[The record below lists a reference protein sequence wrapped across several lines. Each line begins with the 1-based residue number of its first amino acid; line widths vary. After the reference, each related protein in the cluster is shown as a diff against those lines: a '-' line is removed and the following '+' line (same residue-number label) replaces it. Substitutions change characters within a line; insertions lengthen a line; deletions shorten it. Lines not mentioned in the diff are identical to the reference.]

1 MNESNFDPPALLA
14 ELRGA
19 RAFAE
24 QSARELRA
32 AELKIEDLRNEA
44 LAALRAAKE
53 RSSPSAQRAGKL
65 EEAVK
70 RLVLPRFQSASA
82 ALRECARAAEKL
94 ESVVQDAD
102 ASGQRSGAAEAAR
115 LLRNHAESLG
125 ALRQL
130 AQAAARNNRE
140 TIASLL
146 EARAAAALM

>member
-1 MNESNFDPPALLA
+1 MNESNFDLPALLA
-14 ELRGA
+14 ELRDA

-32 AELKIEDLRNEA
+32 SELKIEGLRNEA
-44 LAALRAAKE
+44 LAALRVAKE
-53 RSSPSAQRAGKL
+53 RSSPGAQRAGKL
-65 EEAVK
+65 EEAVQ
-70 RLVLPRFQSASA
+70 RLVSPRFQSASA

-102 ASGQRSGAAEAAR
+102 ASGERSGAQEAAR

-130 AQAAARNNRE
+130 AQAAAKNNQE
-140 TIASLL
+140 TLASLL
-146 EARAAAALM
+146 EARAAAALL

>member
-1 MNESNFDPPALLA
+1 MNESNFDLPALLA
-14 ELRGA
+14 ELRDA

-24 QSARELRA
+24 HSARDLRA
-32 AELKIEDLRNEA
+32 AELKIENLRNEA
-44 LAALRAAKE
+44 LAALRVAKE
-53 RSSPSAQRAGKL
+53 RSSPSAQR
-65 EEAVK
+65 EEVG
-70 RLVLPRFQSASA
+70 RGGQTPRFA
-82 ALRECARAAEKL
+82 AVSISVRSPSRVRAGGGKL